1 LGRNL
6 CQLRIVYELQR
17 SVSQPVVLV
26 IDAGLGNIGSVVAAF
41 ERQACTVKRLADPP
55 DLPATRGFSHVVLP
69 GVGSFAAGMVA
80 LRQRGWADWL
90 HQQWCP
96 SRRPLLGICLGM
108 QLLASR
114 GSEGAASADAATS
127 GLDLIPGT
135 VERIHPEGC
144 LPLPHVGWNAVD
156 WQASAAPLAKGLPPG
171 GDFYFVHS
179 YAFTPV
185 DSAHA
190 LASAD
195 YGGMFTAV
203 VGRCACYGVQF
214 HPEKSQ
220 RLGRQLLSNFLA
232 LGPC

>member
-1 LGRNL
+1 MW
-6 CQLRIVYELQR
+6 
-17 SVSQPVVLV
+17 
-26 IDAGLGNIGSVVAAF
+26 
-41 ERQACTVKRLADPP
+41 
-55 DLPATRGFSHVVLP
+55 
-69 GVGSFAAGMVA
+69 AGMPWTGRPA
-80 LRQRGWADWL
+80 P
-90 HQQWCP
+90 HP
-96 SRRPLLGICLGM
+96 SPRDC
-108 QLLASR
+108 LLA
-114 GSEGAASADAATS
+114 AT
-127 GLDLIPGT
+127 
-135 VERIHPEGC
+135 
-144 LPLPHVGWNAVD
+144 
-156 WQASAAPLAKGLPPG
+156 
-171 GDFYFVHS
+171 FVHS

>member
-1 LGRNL
+1 
-6 CQLRIVYELQR
+6 
-17 SVSQPVVLV
+17 VSQPAVLV
-26 IDAGLGNIGSVVAAF
+26 IDAGLGNIGSVVAALK
-41 ERQACTVKRLADPP
+41 RQSGSVQRLGDPP
-55 DLPATRGFSHVVLP
+55 GPEATSGFSHAVLP
-69 GVGSFAAGMVA
+69 GVGSFTAGMEA

-96 SRRPLLGICLGM
+96 SGRPLLGICLGM

-114 GSEGAASADAATS
+114 GSEGAASAGDATT

-135 VERIHPEGC
+135 VERLHPEGG
-144 LPLPHVGWNAVD
+144 LPLPHVGWNAVH
-156 WQASAAPLAKGLPPG
+156 WTASAGSLAEGLPPG

-179 YAFTPV
+179 YAFTPA

-203 VGRCACYGVQF
+203 VGRGQCYGVQF

-232 LGPC
+232 QGRC

>member
-1 LGRNL
+1 M
-6 CQLRIVYELQR
+6 
-17 SVSQPVVLV
+17 SQPAVLV
-26 IDAGLGNIGSVVAAF
+26 IDAGLGNIGSVAAAL
-41 ERQACTVKRLADPP
+41 ERHSCTLQRLADPP
-55 DLPATRGFSHVVLP
+55 DLQTTSGFSHVVLP
-69 GVGSFAAGMVA
+69 GVGSFTAGMQA
-80 LRQRGWADWL
+80 LRQRGWVDWL
-90 HQQWCP
+90 LQQWCP
-96 SRRPLLGICLGM
+96 SGRPLLGICLGM

-114 GSEGAASADAATS
+114 GSEGAALAGGGTT

-135 VERIHPEGC
+135 VERMNPGGG

-156 WQASAAPLAKGLPPG
+156 WAASACPLAKGLPPG

-179 YAFTPV
+179 YAFAPA

-195 YGGMFTAV
+195 YGGEFTAV
-203 VGRCACYGVQF
+203 VGRGECYGVQF

>member
-1 LGRNL
+1 MGRNL
-6 CQLRIVYELQR
+6 CQLRVVVGLRRRVI
-17 SVSQPVVLV
+17 QPAVLV
-26 IDAGLGNIGSVVAAF
+26 IDAGLGNIGSAVAAL
-41 ERQACTVKRLADPP
+41 ERQACTVKRLAGPP
-55 DLPATRGFSHVVLP
+55 DLPAMRGFSHVVLP
-69 GVGSFAAGMVA
+69 GVGSFAAGMEA

-90 HQQWCP
+90 LQQWCP
-96 SRRPLLGICLGM
+96 TGRPLLGICLGM

-114 GSEGAASADAATS
+114 GSEGAASVGAATI
-127 GLDLIPGT
+127 GLGLIPGS
-135 VERIHPEGC
+135 VERIHPDGA

-156 WQASAAPLAKGLPPG
+156 WQISAGPLSKGLPPG

-179 YAFTPV
+179 YAFTPAN
-185 DSAHA
+185 SSHA

-203 VGRCACYGVQF
+203 VGRAACYGVQF